1 MGYTEQSFP
10 LRLGGNIKTG
20 YVFAP
25 VEMDVHLQTVQPE
38 GENILLNMN
47 KATGI
52 CITCMSREVAF

>member
-1 MGYTEQSFP
+1 
-10 LRLGGNIKTG
+10 
-20 YVFAP
+20 
-25 VEMDVHLQTVQPE
+25 MDVHLQTVQPE